1 MDPRITARVTVATI
15 PKIWIGINFNHK
27 PVAST
32 PRTVAA
38 LATGP
43 PHGKRFITPIAQAVR
58 QSKTCGLI
66 PILLYIG
73 YIVGIVISTVVAVA
87 PSRWAIIPIIPVATV
102 IAITFS
108 PAIAT
113 SLSTITSNTPT
124 SLIMQKKIIEKINKI
139 ELLETV
145 FIPAPIISLRSAI
158 LVPIKRAAKLGTKI
172 RTTIGLIFPFSS
184 STIIARTNKK
194 PTNDNIIYL
203 LLCNWHKVFI
213 YIRYYHIKEAI

>member
-1 MDPRITARVTVATI
+1 M
-15 PKIWIGINFNHK
+15 
-27 PVAST
+27 
-32 PRTVAA
+32 
-38 LATGP
+38 
-43 PHGKRFITPIAQAVR
+43 
-58 QSKTCGLI
+58 
-66 PILLYIG
+66 
-73 YIVGIVISTVVAVA
+73 
-87 PSRWAIIPIIPVATV
+87 

-203 LLCNWHKVFI
+203 LLCN
-213 YIRYYHIKEAI
+213 